1 MRTYT
6 FDEATSCPDCQKDDK
21 VTNIN
26 LVAVAVY
33 GITNNLFHTRPRLA
47 ERRNNPT
54 TRCCLTNIQGTE
66 TSCKICLLEES
77 PIPTGPCGGSDRAVC
92 TNTTFYE
99 AIMLEVNDLLTSA
112 GAELVDTT
120 KTVHELLFGFKDPI
134 FVELANRLAGS

>member
-1 MRTYT
+1 MRNYT
-6 FDEATSCPDCQKDDK
+6 FDEETSCPDCQMDDT

-33 GITNNLFHTRPRLA
+33 GIVNNLFHTRPRLA

-54 TRCCLTNIQGTE
+54 KRCCLTILGKE
-66 TSCKICLLEES
+66 KCKICLLEES
-77 PIPTGPCGGSDRAVC
+77 PIPTGPCGSDLAKC
-92 TNTTFYE
+92 TEHTFYQ
-99 AIMLEVNDLLTSA
+99 ALMLEVNDLLTSA

-134 FVELANRLAGS
+134 FVELADRLAGS

>member
-54 TRCCLTNIQGTE
+54 KRCCLTILGEE
-66 TSCKICLLEES
+66 TCENCFLENS
-77 PIPTGPCGGSDRAVC
+77 PIPGPCKSENAKC
-92 TNTTFYE
+92 TNNTFYE